1 MLIHCKP
8 LNEMPWSEL
17 GRDEIE
23 IVYVSSVIREIDNLK
38 IQAGRPNKLVRQV
51 SAETRAL
58 RRVALP
64 VRLSMVS
71 GSTIEKARS
80 LVDELISRARAEK
93 RL

>member
-1 MLIHCKP
+1 MLIHDKP

-23 IVYVSSVIREIDNLK
+23 IVYVRSVICEIDNLK
-38 IQAGRPNKLVRQV
+38 IETGRPNKLARQV

-58 RRVALP
+58 PSVALP

-80 LVDELISRARAEK
+80 LVDELISRARVRK